1 MYLVVKLF
9 TIDRRHF
16 CFKEAWFLAV
26 QTWKN
31 SASDSAGKHDSRNT
45 TELSRVYCCEV
56 WIKKLIVTSIVRF
69 MHPLPLRSYSCNAQH
84 LSRQLPRV
92 KQRTFQT
99 Y

>member
-16 CFKEAWFLAV
+16 CFKEAWFLAL

-31 SASDSAGKHDSRNT
+31 SASDSTGKQESRNT
-45 TELSRVYCCEV
+45 TEQGLLLCGLD
-56 WIKKLIVTSIVRF
+56 KKLIVTSIVRF

-92 KQRTFQT
+92 KQRTFLT